1 LTLSTASNVAPR
13 SRAQA
18 WLLAA
23 LAGLLFFGLVTANS
37 AGYRYG
43 ISDQAF
49 YIPAIEA
56 DAKPGLFPRD
66 SAVFGPQSTLT
77 VSDELAATVARL
89 TGQPLPRLF
98 LAGYVLTVA
107 LFVAALWLIGGSLYH
122 SAWTTIALGL
132 ALTFRHRIAKTGVNT
147 FEGYFHPRMLAFA
160 LGLVAVGAL
169 LRRRRLVAW
178 ALALA
183 AVAIHP
189 TTGMWF
195 AIWLAVAD
203 VAASPRVWRLAA
215 ILAGVAVLAGAWLVF
230 MGPLAGRLAVMDHEW
245 IAVFSDR
252 DYLFPT
258 DWKPG
263 TWAVNAIAPLLVAGI
278 YRWRKSLGLTSAAE
292 RGVVIGCGVLIGVFL
307 ASLPFIA
314 ARIALAVQLQTSRVL
329 WQADVLATIYLVW
342 AFVEAPWPRLQVS
355 AALRQRGVV
364 ALLAI
369 ASLARGGY
377 ILRVEHANALV
388 AVGLPSTDWQ
398 RTAEWARQQTPI
410 DAHFLVDPEHTWRY
424 GVSFRIAASRDVY
437 LERAKDAAI
446 AIYSRDVAMQVTARN
461 RDLGDFNSLSA
472 EQMSALART
481 YDLDYVISERP
492 LALPEVVRHGALRV
506 YALAAR

>member
-1 LTLSTASNVAPR
+1 M
-13 SRAQA
+13 
-18 WLLAA
+18 
-23 LAGLLFFGLVTANS
+23 
-37 AGYRYG
+37 
-43 ISDQAF
+43 
-49 YIPAIEA
+49 
-56 DAKPGLFPRD
+56 
-66 SAVFGPQSTLT
+66 
-77 VSDELAATVARL
+77 
-89 TGQPLPRLF
+89 
-98 LAGYVLTVA
+98 
-107 LFVAALWLIGGSLYH
+107 WLIGGNLYH

-215 ILAGVAVLAGAWLVF
+215 ILARRGDAGRRPAGLH
-230 MGPLAGRLAVMDHEW
+230 GTAAGRLAVMDHEW

-342 AFVEAPWPRLQVS
+342 ALVEAPWPRLQVS
-355 AALRQRGVV
+355 AALRRRGVV

-369 ASLARGGY
+369 ASLARGAY

-388 AVGLPSTDWQ
+388 AVGLPSDATGSAP
-398 RTAEWARQQTPI
+398 RTGP
-410 DAHFLVDPEHTWRY
+410 
-424 GVSFRIAASRDVY
+424 ASR
-437 LERAKDAAI
+437 RQPTRTSSSIPSTRGA
-446 AIYSRDVAMQVTARN
+446 TA
-461 RDLGDFNSLSA
+461 SA
-472 EQMSALART
+472 SA
-481 YDLDYVISERP
+481 
-492 LALPEVVRHGALRV
+492 
-506 YALAAR
+506 